1 MASHSMTER
10 NPADSRAGRRRRKS
24 LMRTAAT
31 GFVAQRAF
39 SAVHRHAFDDGGEL
53 TGNAERWL
61 TRAVTV
67 QRPLVLAHLRRL
79 RKAHPTLNN
88 AQLVAE
94 LDKDFVRAMTGGG
107 ALIGMTAAV
116 PGVGTVASL
125 GFSAVATGGFLEISA
140 LYAQSV
146 AELSGISTED
156 TEKAKVLVMGV
167 MLGKEGRQLLGELSQ
182 QASGTGGGPFSTLV
196 PMNVSAQSSGF
207 AGIIIAQ
214 IRRRFVRRFFVRQ
227 GTSMMAR
234 AVPFG
239 IGAVVG
245 GLANRAV
252 AKRIVTTARE
262 TFGEIPE
269 ETPAALVND
278 MKRAL
283 ERERLR
289 ADRKDRRTRK
299 KAAKIAAGSSSAKKQ
314 LAADSADPEGKTTG

>member
-1 MASHSMTER
+1 
-10 NPADSRAGRRRRKS
+10 
-24 LMRTAAT
+24 MRTAAT

-39 SAVHRHAFDDGGEL
+39 TAVHRHAFDEEGEL
-53 TGNAERWL
+53 TGNGERWL

-79 RKAHPTLNN
+79 RKAHPTLSN
-88 AQLVAE
+88 AQLVSE

-146 AELSGISTED
+146 AELSGISTEN

-167 MLGKEGRQLLGELSQ
+167 MLGKEGRHLLGELSD
-182 QASGTGGGPFSTLV
+182 QASGKGSGPFSTLV
-196 PMNVSAQSSGF
+196 PMNVSAQSSGLT
-207 AGIIIAQ
+207 GIIIAQ
-214 IRRRFVRRFFVRQ
+214 IKRRFVRRFFVRQ

-262 TFGEIPE
+262 AFGEIPE
-269 ETPAALVND
+269 ETPAALVAD
-278 MKRAL
+278 MTRAL

-289 ADRKDRRTRK
+289 ADRKDRRARK
-299 KAAKIAAGSSSAKKQ
+299 KAVKVAARGSRDTKRLARDGSAPG
-314 LAADSADPEGKTTG
+314 AETTG